1 MASDAVFVT
10 DEELEGMLRQD
21 PEFAIKMIDSD
32 YGEAI
37 ARYIRSFC
45 RHFDED
51 DVYEAYKATLKDFI
65 RCTKKPDFDPQSPLK
80 LVFHIAKLRAMA
92 RRRDKSL
99 HRRPTMN
106 ELLDPLADDQKNT
119 TTRLNFQLI
128 KADWSEFR
136 AILDKL
142 VDELPEKQRHA
153 MNAFVEAY
161 WEIRT
166 KGSKQR
172 LAQQITDQYG
182 YDCTASEAADNVR
195 AAIETLALKLERAG
209 FNLLKRD

>member
-1 MASDAVFVT
+1 MAKDSIIVT
-10 DEELEGMLRQD
+10 EEELEGMLRED
-21 PEFAIKMIDSD
+21 PEFAVKMIDSD

-45 RHFDED
+45 RYFDED

-65 RCTKKPDFDPQSPLK
+65 RCAKKPDFDPNSPLK
-80 LVFHIAKLRAMA
+80 LVFHIAELRAKA
-92 RRRDKSL
+92 RRRDKNL
-99 HRRPTMN
+99 HPRRTMN
-106 ELLDPLADDQKNT
+106 ELLDPLAEDQKDT
-119 TTRLNFQLI
+119 PTQFNFRLI
-128 KADWSEFR
+128 KSDWPEFR
-136 AILDKL
+136 IVLEKL
-142 VDELPEKQRHA
+142 LDELPEKQRHA

-172 LAQQITDQYG
+172 LAQCITEQYG
-182 YDCTASEAADNVR
+182 YDCTASEASDNVR
-195 AAIETLALKLERAG
+195 AAIETLAPKLERAG